1 MSILKTNNLSKT
13 YGTKENEVKAL
24 KSTNIEIEEGQF
36 ISIIGASGS
45 GKSTLLHLLAGL
57 DKPSTGKVYI
67 NDKDIYDLPEKE
79 LAKFRS
85 ENIGFIFQS
94 FNLIPILSVEEN
106 IKLPVLIDKKAVND
120 DYINEL
126 IEILDLGNRKSH
138 LPSELSGGQQ
148 QRVAVAR
155 ALANNPSIIFADE
168 PTGNLDRKNSF
179 EVLSLL
185 ENVVKKYKKT
195 LIIITHDVSIASRAD
210 RIITISD
217 GEIIKDENGLL

>member
-1 MSILKTNNLSKT
+1 MSILKTDKLSKT
-13 YGTKENEVKAL
+13 YGTKENKVKAL

-36 ISIIGASGS
+36 ISIVGASGS

-67 NDKDIYDLPEKE
+67 NDKDIYNLPEKE

-120 DYINEL
+120 AYINEL
-126 IEILDLGNRKSH
+126 IETLDLGNRKSH

-179 EVLSLL
+179 EVLALL

-217 GEIIKDENGLL
+217 GEIIKDEKGLL

>member
-36 ISIIGASGS
+36 ISIVGASGS

-106 IKLPVLIDKKAVND
+106 IKLPVLIDKKTVND
-120 DYINEL
+120 AYINEL
-126 IEILDLGNRKSH
+126 IETLDLGNRKSH

-168 PTGNLDRKNSF
+168 PTGNLDRKNSL

-217 GEIIKDENGLL
+217 GEIIKDEKDLL

>member
-1 MSILKTNNLSKT
+1 MSILKTTNLSKT
-13 YGTKENEVKAL
+13 YGIKENEVKAL

-36 ISIIGASGS
+36 ISIVGASGS

-67 NDKDIYDLPEKE
+67 NDNDIYDLPEKE

-106 IKLPVLIDKKAVND
+106 IKLPVLIYKKTVND
-120 DYINEL
+120 AYINEL
-126 IEILDLGNRKSH
+126 IEALDLGNRKSH

-155 ALANNPSIIFADE
+155 ALANNPSIMLADE
-168 PTGNLDRKNSF
+168 PTGNLDRKNSS

-185 ENVVKKYKKT
+185 ENVVKKYKNT

-217 GEIIKDENGLL
+217 GEIIKDEKGLL

>member
-36 ISIIGASGS
+36 ISIVGASGS

-85 ENIGFIFQS
+85 ENTGFIFQS

-106 IKLPVLIDKKAVND
+106 IKLPVLIDKKAIND
-120 DYINEL
+120 AYINEL
-126 IEILDLGNRKSH
+126 IETLDLGNRKSH

-168 PTGNLDRKNSF
+168 PTGNLDRKNSL

-217 GEIIKDENGLL
+217 GEIIKDEKGLL